1 MFVSFQFFHFRI
13 CTSLMILKKGSNKTT
28 RSSVWYF
35 ELVYFLYFL
44 HFLIC
49 KGLKTWKYGGHEAS
63 WSDVWQ
69 EYDSDCLARAS
80 RAYYL
85 SYAFCLHVIVIITT
99 CNLIITI
106 IFSSLIMSIHGI
118 LSNQV
123 FIGQKT
129 KFLVYLWSLS
139 IQFRPTWSLSAILI
153 QKYHVKV
160 FCGHVYRQSAK
171 GCGGGSPSLRTKST
185 KWYSTPSLTLTII
198 PNILLLSPQLSV
210 ILRNCLG
217 K

>member
-1 MFVSFQFFHFRI
+1 MFVSFQFFQYRI
-13 CTSLMILKKGSNKTT
+13 CTYLMTLKKASKNTT
-28 RSSVWYF
+28 SSSVWYF
-35 ELVYFLYFL
+35 VFVYCLYFL
-44 HFLIC
+44 HFRIC

-63 WSDVWQ
+63 WSDVWE

-99 CNLIITI
+99 SNLIITI
-106 IFSSLIMSIHGI
+106 IFSSLIMSVHGI

-129 KFLVYLWSLS
+129 KFLFYLWSLS
-139 IQFRPTWSLSAILI
+139 IQFMPTWSLSAILI
-153 QKYHVKV
+153 QKYHVTDSPQKDV
-160 FCGHVYRQSAK
+160 EGGTPF
-171 GCGGGSPSLRTKST
+171 GGSPSLRTKST
-185 KWYSTPSLTLTII
+185 KWYSTHSLTLTII
-198 PNILLLSPQLSV
+198 TNILLLSPQLSV
-210 ILRNCLG
+210 ILRKILG